1 VLEAKGWLDP
11 RSKTKLKRM
20 AKHHPDSPVELVTAQ
35 RLSEMVGRAK
45 SIIPCWE

>member
-11 RSKTKLKRM
+11 KSKTKLRRM

-35 RLSEMVGRAK
+35 TLDGLVGKAK
-45 SIIPCWE
+45 AVIPHWE